1 MKLVVA
7 VIRPDRLSYVLE
19 ELFRANV
26 AGLTISRVQGHGG
39 ETERVETY
47 RGTTVKMEL
56 SDKVRLEIGVSD
68 HFVDTTINAIVT
80 GARTGDVGDG
90 KIFVVPVDKVV
101 RIRTGEEDRAAVTPV
116 GGWGPRI
123 VGGGWLSIAGRKV
136 DLLYRGVEPVRAV
149 ISECRAGRV
158 VMDYQPGHPHGFCSA
173 IWMGEIALCLPLHDP
188 KGEIAQLKALTSPYP
203 DELRNAL
210 TTMFLWEVS
219 FSIENAQI
227 AVARG
232 EQTHIAGCAYRA
244 LCCIGQVLFAL
255 NRRYLINEK
264 GALAEAAGFPRTISD
279 LPERAA
285 RIWAAIGRTDF
296 ASALSDLLAL
306 DEELRALVAETVV
319 A

>member
-1 MKLVVA
+1 MPGISDPLLARIVPRLAEVPGVVA
-7 VIRPDRLSYVLE
+7 VVLGGS
-19 ELFRANV
+19 RARGTAN
-26 AGLTISRVQGHGG
+26 AASDYDMGLYYGPHQPLD
-39 ETERVETY
+39 TERL
-47 RGTTVKMEL
+47 L
-56 SDKVRLEIGVSD
+56 SVAKDL
-68 HFVDTTINAIVT
+68 VDDADT
-80 GARTGDVGDG
+80 
-90 KIFVVPVDKVV
+90 
-101 RIRTGEEDRAAVTPV
+101 AAVTAV

-123 VGGGWLSIAGRKV
+123 VGGGWVSIGGRKV

-173 IWMGEIALCLPLHDP
+173 IWMGEVALCKALHDP

-203 DELRNAL
+203 DELRSAL
-210 TTMFLWEVS
+210 SNMFLWEVA
-219 FSIENAQI
+219 FSIENAQL

-264 GALAEAAGFPRTISD
+264 GALAEAAAFPHT
-279 LPERAA
+279 LPNLSERAA

-296 ASALSDLLAL
+296 ASALSDLRTL
-306 DEELRALVAETVV
+306 DEELRSLAA